1 MKAKKSRVILSGVS
15 LLLVLCLLVGG
26 TMAWFTDTEKV
37 DTNFTAGILDVSVK
51 PGEEGKTALDFKNLR
66 PMLYENF
73 YNELDK
79 NEWNNDVTQGGT
91 TGLKDSHY
99 EPVPAYFKPVDIT
112 NEGTLPTKVKLS
124 LEAGNG
130 CADGE
135 PILTKDNITINPG
148 RQQAGLRE
156 PLGAGAEGIRLQAR
170 WRGLDAG
177 GRRQPEHRV

>member
-73 YNELDK
+73 YKELDK

-91 TGLKDSHY
+91 TGLEDVYK
-99 EPVPAYFKPVDIT
+99 
-112 NEGTLPTKVKLS
+112 
-124 LEAGNG
+124 
-130 CADGE
+130 
-135 PILTKDNITINPG
+135 
-148 RQQAGLRE
+148 RQSVFHAPDAAKAIATLRE
-156 PLGAGAEGIRLQAR
+156 GKGVVL
-170 WRGLDAG
+170 
-177 GRRQPEHRV
+177 